1 METLNKMPTRT
12 RKYYIQLHNGEME
25 KKNAARKK
33 HNSTNTNINTF
44 AQLEQANMR
53 NAQNRS

>member
-1 METLNKMPTRT
+1 MPTRT

-25 KKNAARKK
+25 KKNAANKK

-44 AQLEQANMR
+44 AQLEQANTR
-53 NAQNRS
+53 NAQNRG